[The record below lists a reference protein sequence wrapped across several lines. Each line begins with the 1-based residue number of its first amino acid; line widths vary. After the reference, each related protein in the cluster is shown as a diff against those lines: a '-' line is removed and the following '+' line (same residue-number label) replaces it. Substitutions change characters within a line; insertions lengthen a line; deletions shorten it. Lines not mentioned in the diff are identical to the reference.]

1 MAKNMDI
8 YGSNLKSLSAKD
20 SIKDNE
26 KIEINIKEL
35 GVSDIYPTVFFL
47 NRQSDIVLM
56 GIYFLLVMRRNMP
69 FIDLRLLKA
78 RVLDKEWM
86 LFGHYLMILQ

>member
-8 YGSNLKSLSAKD
+8 YGANLKSLSAKD

>member
-1 MAKNMDI
+1 MDI
-8 YGSNLKSLSAKD
+8 YGANLKSLSAKD

-47 NRQSDIVLM
+47 NRQSDIALM
-56 GIYFLLVMRRNMP
+56 GIYFLLVMRRNMQ
-69 FIDLRLLKA
+69 FIDHRLLKA
-78 RVLDKEWM
+78 RVSDKGWM
-86 LFGHYLMILQ
+86 LFGHYLTILQ